1 MQAPDFTFKQFSIW
15 HDKCAMKV
23 NTDGILLGAWSQL
36 NNATTI
42 LDIGSGT
49 GLIALMLA
57 QRACTKAQIF
67 GVEIEQAAAQQAS
80 FNASQ
85 SPWSINVQII
95 NQDIQSFSLTHM
107 AKFDLI
113 VSNPPYFTNALKA
126 PTKGRELARHNDG
139 LSFEQLLHSASLLAS
154 NNAHFSLILPC
165 DEAQRLLTIS
175 EKFGWNLKHLCLV
188 STVTGKAPS
197 RSLIE
202 LVRAESTTPKQT
214 ALTIRDNTNKYTDEF
229 IQLCKDYYL
238 SM

>member
-57 QRACTKAQIF
+57 QRVSIPAQIF

-85 SPWSINVQII
+85 SPWAAKVQII
-95 NQDIQSFSLTHM
+95 NLDIQSFSLTHM

-126 PTKGRELARHNDG
+126 PNKGRELARHNDG

-154 NNAHFSLILPC
+154 DNAHFSLILPC
-165 DEAQRLLTIS
+165 EEAQSLLAIS
-175 EKFGWNLKHLCLV
+175 EKFGWHLKRLCLV
-188 STVTGKAPS
+188 STVIGKPPS

-202 LVRAESTTPKQT
+202 LARAESAAPTQT
-214 ALTIRDNTNKYTDEF
+214 ALTIRDKKNKYSDEF